1 MQMKAEE
8 ITEILKG
15 QIKGFDG
22 AAQTAE
28 VGTVLQ
34 VGDGIAK
41 VYGLDGAMAGEMM
54 EFPGGLYGIALNLE
68 EDNVGVVL
76 MGSDVGIKEG
86 DVVKRTGRIA
96 EVPVGE
102 ALIGRVVDAIGT
114 PLDGKGPIKTTSTRR
129 IEVTAPGVI
138 TRQSVREPLQTGIK
152 AIDAMIPIG
161 RGQRELIIGDR
172 QTGKTAIAVDTII
185 NQKGQNVFCI
195 YVAIGQKRST
205 VARVVKT
212 LEEHR
217 AMEYSMVVSATAS
230 DAAPMQYLAPF
241 SGVTMGEYF
250 RDNGK
255 HALIVYDDLSK
266 HAVAYRQLSLLLR
279 RPPGREA
286 YPGDV
291 FYLHSRLLERAAK
304 LSDSLGG
311 GSLTALPII
320 ETQAGDVSAYIP
332 TNVISITDGQI
343 YLGSDLFYSGIRPA
357 INVGLSVSRVGG
369 SAQIKTMKQVAG
381 TLRLDLAQ
389 YREMAAFAQFGSELD
404 KATQA
409 QLNRGVRM
417 VELLKQGQYKPMA
430 VADQVLSIYAGVSGF
445 LDDVPVNKVRQFEE
459 DLLFYVSQH
468 HPDLKKELATKGKI
482 DDAFATQIKQIIATF
497 KEKMGYGART

>member
-1 MQMKAEE
+1 MQIKAEE
-8 ITEILKG
+8 ISSIIKEK
-15 QIKGFDG
+15 IKGFDQQVDVS
-22 AAQTAE
+22 QTGS
-28 VGTVLQ
+28 VIQ

-41 VYGLDGAMAGEMM
+41 VYGLDGAMAGEML

-68 EDNVGVVL
+68 EDNVGAVL
-76 MGSDVGIKEG
+76 MGDDVGIKEG
-86 DVVKRTGRIA
+86 DPVKRTGRIA

-102 ALIGRVVDAIGT
+102 ALVGRVVNAIGQ
-114 PLDGKGPIKTTSTRR
+114 PIDGKGPIKATLSSR
-129 IEVTAPGVI
+129 IEVVAPGVI

-185 NQKGQNVFCI
+185 NQKGLGVFCI

-212 LEEHR
+212 LEEHH

-230 DAAPMQYLAPF
+230 DAAPMQFLAPF
-241 SGVTMGEYF
+241 AGAAIGEYF

-304 LSDSLGG
+304 LNDKLGG

-332 TNVISITDGQI
+332 TNVISITDAQI

-404 KATQA
+404 KATQM
-409 QLNRGVRM
+409 QLARGVRM
-417 VELLKQGQYKPMA
+417 VELLKQGQYKPMP
-430 VADQVLSIYAGVSGF
+430 VADQVLSIYAGVNGF
-445 LDDVPVNKVRQFEE
+445 LDDVPVDKVRQFEE
-459 DLLFYVSQH
+459 DLLHYITQH
-468 HPDLKKELATKGKI
+468 HPELRKEVATIGKI
-482 DDAFATQIKQIIATF
+482 DDKVGGRLKDILATF
-497 KEKMGYGART
+497 KQKMGYGAK